1 MSRTGR
7 SVQLPSSHNTNLF
20 IEAEFVG
27 SIVIYSYTG
36 SIVKGREDVLLCLVF
51 LDSTYV
57 VTFTCTKIV
66 DNTMSAIG
74 RGKESFV
81 NLPKNAQSLPSLQVA
96 ILFESFLLCSTVL
109 HI

>member
-57 VTFTCTKIV
+57 VTCTKIV
-66 DNTMSAIG
+66 TTRCPRLAEEGDFCESA
-74 RGKESFV
+74 
-81 NLPKNAQSLPSLQVA
+81 
-96 ILFESFLLCSTVL
+96 
-109 HI
+109 